1 MSPVRSDYAALQRH
15 FTLDAVLRWRET
27 DPAFQS
33 LSPVLRRPSLASWK
47 RNALLL
53 AAGLSADRWNEG
65 LRAAVCAC
73 EADETLPISVRQ
85 LAASTHP

>member
-1 MSPVRSDYAALQRH
+1 MSPVRPDYAALQRD
-15 FTLDAVLRWRET
+15 FTLEAVLRWREEDAT
-27 DPAFQS
+27 FQA
-33 LSPVLRRPSLASWK
+33 LSPVLRRPSLATWK

-53 AAGLSADRWNEG
+53 AAGLSADRWNDG
-65 LRAAVCAC
+65 LHAAIRAC